1 MLIFN
6 IFSIHL
12 KLVKNALVCVISVR
26 CQSKYGMVFEIMTFA
41 MPDMGSQGIFCT
53 ANLLNYLSVTDIKIS
68 MKPKEQMDSQIKPLK
83 NYSRW
88 YILQNFNSIKL
99 ASSVDLSEKAKPGKL
114 KNINYPSRIH
124 DKISSNIATDLLI
137 SVSCLETLN
146 NRGYSTSKQHFL
158 NLYYCSV
165 LKFN

>member
-1 MLIFN
+1 
-6 IFSIHL
+6 
-12 KLVKNALVCVISVR
+12 
-26 CQSKYGMVFEIMTFA
+26 

-53 ANLLNYLSVTDIKIS
+53 ANLLNYLSVTGIKIS

-83 NYSRW
+83 NYSR
-88 YILQNFNSIKL
+88 YTFCKIST
-99 ASSVDLSEKAKPGKL
+99 ASNQHHQWVQLLPTYSRKVVSVDLSEKAKPGKL

-124 DKISSNIATDLLI
+124 DKISNNIATDLLI

-165 LKFN
+165 LKFNQISEIQLQYSVM

>member
-12 KLVKNALVCVISVR
+12 KLVKNALVCVISVW

-53 ANLLNYLSVTDIKIS
+53 ANLLNYLSVTGIKIS

-83 NYSRW
+83 NYSR
-88 YILQNFNSIKL
+88 
-99 ASSVDLSEKAKPGKL
+99 
-114 KNINYPSRIH
+114 
-124 DKISSNIATDLLI
+124 
-137 SVSCLETLN
+137 
-146 NRGYSTSKQHFL
+146 
-158 NLYYCSV
+158 
-165 LKFN
+165 